1 MDKTNA
7 QRETSNNQNHKVLI
21 TGTAGFIGFH
31 LADRLIRDGY
41 SVYGLDVINDYYDI
55 NLKYARLEHH
65 GIDCKDF
72 RSQDEGNK
80 SEAPTLNAQRPT
92 VVNDERHPNS
102 KPQTSNL
109 VRSTKHNNYHFIR
122 LDLADHDN
130 VVNFMVEQKFDYVV
144 NLAAQA
150 GVRYSID
157 NPKAY
162 THSNIDGFLSILEGA
177 RYSKVKHLIYAS
189 TSSVYGLNTE
199 MPLSEDQKTDRPMAL
214 YAATKKANELFAH
227 SYSHLFNLPTTGLR
241 FFTVYGPWGRP
252 DMALFLFAEAMIKDE
267 PINVFNH
274 GKMIRDFTYVD
285 DIVESITRL
294 IPKPPTKGLEFEVNG
309 LSASI
314 EANEVEHNKLQTPNS
329 KPIAETKEQTPFQ
342 VFNIGNS
349 APVELM
355 AYIEALE
362 KALGKTAKKYFM
374 DIQAGDVPATHAD
387 VTKLEE
393 YVNFRPQTSVE
404 EGVKRFVDW
413 YLTSK

>member
-1 MDKTNA
+1 MPDSK
-7 QRETSNNQNHKVLI
+7 KILV

-31 LADRLIRDGY
+31 LAERLIKEGY
-41 SVYGLDVINDYYDI
+41 EVYGLDVINDYYDI
-55 NLKYARLEHH
+55 NLKFARLDEH
-65 GIDCKDF
+65 GIPRLRVEFNQPLK
-72 RSQDEGNK
+72 
-80 SEAPTLNAQRPT
+80 
-92 VVNDERHPNS
+92 
-102 KPQTSNL
+102 
-109 VRSTKHNNYHFIR
+109 STKYPNYTFIR
-122 LDLADHDN
+122 LDLADHN
-130 VVNFMVEQKFDYVV
+130 TIVNFMVDQKFDYVV

-150 GVRYSID
+150 GVRHSID
-157 NPKAY
+157 NPRAY
-162 THSNIDGFLSILEGA
+162 THSNIDGFLSVLEGA
-177 RYSKVKHLIYAS
+177 RHSKVKHLIYAS

-227 SYSHLFNLPTTGLR
+227 SYSHLFGLPTTGLR

-252 DMALFLFAEAMIKDE
+252 DMALFLFADAMLKDE

-294 IPKPPTKGLEFEVNG
+294 VPKPATPRYNLTPTTSNHSGT
-309 LSASI
+309 ASN
-314 EANEVEHNKLQTPNS
+314 AP
-329 KPIAETKEQTPFQ
+329 AQ

-362 KALGKTAKKYFM
+362 KALGKSAKKNFM

-387 VTKLEE
+387 VSKLEE
-393 YVNFRPQTSVE
+393 YVNFRPQTTVQ
-404 EGVKRFVDW
+404 EGVQRFVVW
-413 YLTSK
+413 YLEQD